1 MHSCPQ
7 YQHKQCHVSQAGS
20 TFVHSRHMGKNEL
33 LWYRHCLVWSCEKQ
47 GSVPEPPEPPENELR
62 ALFYTPGI
70 CSTTPA
76 PTRAGQCPGRFPH
89 GLQSPPCTHGHKASG
104 TQEKCP
110 EEDKHSPPLSLSAS
124 ATLLPPIPLSH
135 CLNLLHSQDPDS
147 VQLHAAHTNEHD

>member
-110 EEDKHSPPLSLSAS
+110 EEDKHSPPLSLSLCISNAAPSNSPFPLPKFAALPRPRLSSAS
-124 ATLLPPIPLSH
+124 RCPH
-135 CLNLLHSQDPDS
+135 
-147 VQLHAAHTNEHD
+147 